1 MVTGVF
7 LDDVDRVESDCVGT
21 VGNDGSRYIA
31 CWWLVCSVVKLKDVF
46 TSKLEGR
53 LDWEVD
59 VECCLIFPVYD
70 LRLGMVC

>member
-1 MVTGVF
+1 MF
-7 LDDVDRVESDCVGT
+7 LDGVDRVESDCVDA

-31 CWWLVCSVVKLKDVF
+31 CWWMVCSVVKLKDVF
-46 TSKLEGR
+46 TSKREGR
-53 LDWEVD
+53 SDWEVD

>member
-1 MVTGVF
+1 ML

-31 CWWLVCSVVKLKDVF
+31 YWWLVCSVMKLKDVF

-53 LDWEVD
+53 LDREVD